1 MGPTDQSSVGS
12 SIIDR
17 WIIDQSP
24 VGRSLMPSVTLSYA
38 ELAARIGRTEIAA
51 QSLAQRKRWKRSPG
65 NDGKVRVT
73 IDEADLANVAK
84 ADRRST
90 DRPIDHPPT
99 NGRGARVTDRPT
111 DRPNPVH
118 ELQAKLAVAQAQLA
132 AAEARAA
139 DLQADRD
146 RWHAQAERLAAREAL
161 ALTDQTKPGAP
172 ATVPSV
178 ALEPRLPWWRRLIP
192 DPTY

>member
-1 MGPTDQSSVGS
+1 
-12 SIIDR
+12 
-17 WIIDQSP
+17 
-24 VGRSLMPSVTLSYA
+24 MPSVTLSYA
-38 ELAARIGRTEIAA
+38 ELAARIGRSEIAA
-51 QSLAQRKRWKRSPG
+51 RSLAQRKRWKRSPG

-161 ALTDQTKPGAP
+161 ALTDQTKPGGLAI
-172 ATVPSV
+172 VPSV
-178 ALEPRLPWWRRLIP
+178 ALEPRRPWWRRL
-192 DPTY
+192 TG